1 MIWSGI
7 ASAPAANSGAMP
19 PTVHTAT
26 IRVTPFSLSAQR
38 LAR

>member
-1 MIWSGI
+1 MSWSGM
-7 ASAPAANSGAMP
+7 ASVPAANSGAMP

-26 IRVTPFSLSAQR
+26 MRVAPFSLSAQR